1 MTDPSSSSAAARPE
15 KMYVVAGEV
24 RQEFGLL
31 ALRDRIRSGLL
42 QRDDQIAVAG
52 TELWKPAWQYPPLER
67 YFSLAE
73 AAAKKDMPASAVP
86 AGPMGPRIIRGLAYP
101 FTNVV
106 AIAFIAITGLMGPMT
121 LVAAVLSLVSM
132 GYALA
137 IIRKSAEGE
146 VRAPNIA
153 AIGGAG
159 EWILSLLRV
168 IAITIISSWPLL
180 AVPVLSEFLGF
191 RSLVLVL
198 IALVVM
204 LLYYPACLA
213 SIAMWKSVSM
223 ALSPRRI
230 FAFISALG
238 LDYFVAVAVALL
250 AMVVIA
256 VVTMVARLAIPPLV
270 VRAINGAAGVW
281 FGFYASHLLG
291 WALYRHRDE
300 LGIV

>member
-1 MTDPSSSSAAARPE
+1 MTDPSSSGAAARPE

-31 ALRDRIRSGLL
+31 ALRDRIRSGVLH
-42 QRDDQIAVAG
+42 RDDQIAVAG

-73 AAAKKDMPASAVP
+73 AAAAEHMPASAVP
-86 AGPMGPRIIRGLAYP
+86 AGPMGPRVIRGLVYP
-101 FTNVV
+101 FTNIV
-106 AIAFIAITGLMGPMT
+106 AIAFIAITGLMAPMAI
-121 LVAAVLSLVSM
+121 VAAVLSLMSM
-132 GYALA
+132 AYALA

-146 VRAPNIA
+146 VRAPNVA

-159 EWILSLLRV
+159 EWIVSLLRV
-168 IAITIISSWPLL
+168 IAITIISGWPVIAVVVLL
-180 AVPVLSEFLGF
+180 VLGF
-191 RSLVLVL
+191 RSLALGP
-198 IALVVM
+198 IALIVM

-223 ALSPRRI
+223 ALSPGKI
-230 FAFISALG
+230 FAFITALG
-238 LDYFVAVAVALL
+238 RDYFVAVAVALV

-256 VVTMVARLAIPPLV
+256 VVTMVTRPVIPPLV
-270 VRAINGAAGVW
+270 LSAINGAASVW
-281 FGFYASHLLG
+281 AVFYASHLLG

>member
-1 MTDPSSSSAAARPE
+1 MTDPSSSVAAARPE

-42 QRDDQIAVAG
+42 HRDDQIAVAG
-52 TELWKPAWQYPPLER
+52 TDLWKPAWQYPPLER

-73 AAAKKDMPASAVP
+73 AAAAKQMPASAVP
-86 AGPMGPRIIRGLAYP
+86 AGPMGPRIVRGLAYP

-106 AIAFIAITGLMGPMT
+106 AIAFIAITGLMAPMT
-121 LVAAVLSLVSM
+121 LVAAVLSLVAM

-146 VRAPNIA
+146 VRAPNVA

-168 IAITIISSWPLL
+168 IAITIISGWPLL
-180 AVPVLSEFLGF
+180 AVAVLWFLGF
-191 RSLVLVL
+191 RSFAIVP
-198 IALVVM
+198 IALIVM

-223 ALSPRRI
+223 ALSVKRI
-230 FAFISALG
+230 FGLISALG
-238 LDYFVAVAVALL
+238 RDYYLAVAVSLL

-256 VVTMVARLAIPPLV
+256 GMTMVARLVIPALV
-270 VRAINGAAGVW
+270 VSAINGAASVW
-281 FGFYASHLLG
+281 AVFYASHLLG
-291 WALYRHRDE
+291 WALYRHRDD
-300 LGIV
+300 LAIV